1 MHVCGPVAVWEPS
14 LSQPGATDLL
24 CQPALDPI
32 VQEQDSAPTDLC
44 CRRAIA
50 ADIARAISHLLGFG
64 PLISND
70 VSLLLSLKSGECLQ
84 P

>member
-1 MHVCGPVAVWEPS
+1 MHVCGPVAGWEPS
-14 LSQPGATDLL
+14 LN
-24 CQPALDPI
+24 QPALDPI
-32 VQEQDSAPTDLC
+32 VQEEDCALTDLC

-50 ADIARAISHLLGFG
+50 ADIARAVSHLLHFG

-70 VSLLLSLKSGECLQ
+70 VSLPLSLKAGECLQ